1 MPEQMLRYRAAAFF
15 ARIYAPD
22 ITLGMQTSEEMRDIE
37 PVRNVTP
44 AVRSEPIN
52 PFAAALPVIEAET
65 LTEEGGE
72 A

>member
-44 AVRSEPIN
+44 AVRS
-52 PFAAALPVIEAET
+52 
-65 LTEEGGE
+65 
-72 A
+72 